1 MISASHTKKAIPY
14 LKNNLKLK
22 GLEVWLRSQAI
33 GSLPSMG
40 SALTSNP
47 NTTGKEKKEKQIEL
61 KVFLVHLSLL
71 HFLNQCEN

>member
-1 MISASHTKKAIPY
+1 
-14 LKNNLKLK
+14 
-22 GLEVWLRSQAI
+22 
-33 GSLPSMG
+33 MG
-40 SALTSNP
+40 RALTSNP